1 MNTTQAQQPSV
12 KFFIILSGI
21 VVLGIALKELQNIF
35 LPFIIAYFLF
45 FMFSPLNYWLRH
57 KRVPTFII
65 IPLNLIL
72 MVIFFTGA
80 GRIIYT
86 AFEQISADLPSYYNK
101 LNFIVREAAFS
112 FGIKDPYFTHFS
124 VEKVIERLD
133 YQSIVTDFFTMLLDF
148 SGKLF
153 FVVFFFAFIISGHPA
168 IYSAIKKRYV
178 AIKVHEEEEKAALEE
193 SAEFHYDEKQLE
205 QTFKEITIQIQRYI
219 VTKVAINLSAGVV
232 LGFIL
237 WLMNVDFPFVW
248 GIFTFLFNFV
258 PTIGSAVSL
267 LLPTL
272 MALIQF
278 DAPGYAL
285 LVAVVI
291 MLIQTLFFNILEPVV
306 LGKNLGLNPIAILLA
321 VLLWGYIWGIAG
333 MLLAVPLTAII
344 KIVLS
349 NGRGKN
355 MQFINQLM
363 GNKQKE

>member
-1 MNTTQAQQPSV
+1 MKTPSAQQSSV

-21 VVLGIALKELQNIF
+21 IILGLALKELQNIF
-35 LPFIIAYFLF
+35 LPFIIAYILY
-45 FMFSPLNYWLRH
+45 FMFAPLNYWLR
-57 KRVPTFII
+57 KKKIPYFLI
-65 IPLNLIL
+65 IPLNLVLI
-72 MVIFFTGA
+72 VIFFTGA

-101 LNFIVREAAFS
+101 LNYIVREAS
-112 FGIKDPYFTHFS
+112 VSLGIKDPNFTRFS
-124 VEKVIERLD
+124 IEKTIERLD
-133 YQSIVTDFFTMLLDF
+133 YQSIVTNFFAMLLDF

-153 FVVFFFAFIISGHPA
+153 FVIFFFAFIVSGHPA
-168 IYSAIKKRYV
+168 IYSAIKRRYV
-178 AIKVHEEEEKAALEE
+178 ASKVHEEEEKAAQ
-193 SAEFHYDEKQLE
+193 ADFIDFHYDEKQLE
-205 QTFKEITIQIQRYI
+205 DTFKEITIQIQTYI
-219 VTKVAINLSAGVV
+219 VTKVAINLAAGIVI
-232 LGFIL
+232 GFIL

-248 GIFTFLFNFV
+248 GIFTFLFNFI
-258 PTIGSAVSL
+258 PTIGSAISL

-285 LVAVVI
+285 LIAVI
-291 MLIQTLFFNILEPVV
+291 IILMQTIFFNFLEPII

-321 VLLWGYIWGIAG
+321 VLVWGYIWGVAG

-349 NGRGKN
+349 SGRGKN